1 MQGEANI
8 VWTAVCMWHLY
19 VRVWLSAVSD
29 SVEVCVEGLLLPTAD
44 RDIQRSFVSVS
55 QRALPAI
62 IDAAV
67 GPVPVPEHTIVTY
80 LHVNMFILD
89 QQVCTTFLMAFPLG
103 LKKPGNNNELD

>member
-19 VRVWLSAVSD
+19 VRVRLSAVSD

-55 QRALPAI
+55 QCALPAI

-80 LHVNMFILD
+80 LHLNIVSFGPASLHYIFNGISFGFGK
-89 QQVCTTFLMAFPLG
+89 TW
-103 LKKPGNNNELD
+103 